1 MPSYLCAVNTLT
13 LRLFSKRRNTLRLL
27 SWLVLFVPVSFSSVA
42 QTLELSSS
50 ALAFGDVFTDDP
62 AELSLE
68 LTNTGEGE
76 ITISDANTYNPAFE
90 ALDTAWTIAAG
101 AAVTITVRF
110 SPRHNIPHNS
120 ELVLVTNFY
129 EGNLTVD
136 LTGRGVY
143 PESYYLPTQDLSQEA
158 LKTALSNLIDGHIS
172 LGYTPARDEM
182 YMVIDNQ
189 RVNGA
194 GALVNTLE
202 DCYTARIV
210 AGYIDRTDAQNS
222 DNVNTEHT
230 WPQSEFG
237 SAEPMQS
244 DLFHLFISDANANSV
259 RGNLPFGNV
268 TTPDWTGGGSKR
280 GGGVF
285 EVRDAHKGRTARGML
300 YFYLHYGNEGS
311 FLTAGQE
318 NVLRGWH
325 RNFPP
330 EIVEQRRNDAIFL
343 VQDNRNPLIDHPEF
357 DERISSYLSTAVEPV
372 LSTVVLTETEAN
384 FGILTT
390 TGVSRH
396 RVVFVADG
404 NQPISISGAS
414 VSHPDLSIAS
424 VPAEIAAGESGYI
437 ELSYSPTSTDVFS
450 DTLFFTSTAD
460 NLPTGAVVIFGGAT
474 LIGLQTIEAASNW
487 QSWFAGSTELQ
498 VVWGEP
504 VTGSLRLFSL
514 SGQLMHAQSVEG
526 EAQVRV
532 SGLDLPP
539 AHYLL
544 EWDGPFGLQRNLLY
558 KP

>member
-1 MPSYLCAVNTLT
+1 
-13 LRLFSKRRNTLRLL
+13 LF
-27 SWLVLFVPVSFSSVA
+27 SWLVVVLPVSFSSVA
-42 QTLELSSS
+42 QTLELSLST
-50 ALAFGDVFTDDP
+50 LAFGDVFTDDP

-76 ITISDANTYNPAFE
+76 ITISDANAFNPAFE
-90 ALDTAWTIAAG
+90 ALDTAWTLAAG
-101 AAVTITVRF
+101 ATVTVAVRF

-158 LKTALSNLIDGHIS
+158 LKTALSNLIDDHIS

-244 DLFHLFISDANANSV
+244 DIFHLFISDANANSV

-268 TTPDWTGGGSKR
+268 ATPDWTGGGSER

-318 NVLRGWH
+318 SVLRGWH
-325 RNFPP
+325 RNFSP

-357 DERISSYLSTAVEPV
+357 DDRISSYLSTAVEPAIN
-372 LSTVVLTETEAN
+372 TVALTEAEAN
-384 FGILTT
+384 FGLVTEAGI
-390 TGVSRH
+390 RKH
-396 RVVFVADG
+396 RVVLVADG
-404 NQPISISGAS
+404 NRSIALSGAS
-414 VSHPDLSIAS
+414 VSHPDLSLTV
-424 VPAEIAAGESGYI
+424 VPTEIAAGESGFI
-437 ELSYSPTSTDVFS
+437 ELTYAPSGSDVFT
-450 DTLFFTSTAD
+450 DTLFFTSSSD
-460 NLPTGAVVIFGGAT
+460 NLPAGAVVIFGGAELT
-474 LIGLQTIEAASNW
+474 GLATADVSAGW
-487 QSWFAGSTELQ
+487 QSWFSGSSELQ

-504 VTGSLRLFSL
+504 VTGTLRLFSL
-514 SGQLMHAQSVEG
+514 SGQLILTKPVEG
-526 EAQVRV
+526 ETRVRV
-532 SGLDLPP
+532 SGLDLQA

-544 EWDGPFGLQRNLLY
+544 EWDGSSGVQRNLLY